1 MKARAAKPRA
11 AAHKPIK
18 QVWYHP
24 VSDAI
29 DEPDDIDDT
38 IPEPAAIVSSVRLR
52 EPLNLLVMIK
62 SEGMRLDQYVQLHL
76 GTDFSRTDVQK
87 SIVSGSITVNGKS
100 SKPGYKVRKLDKLH
114 VAMPEPTH
122 EIPVPEDIPLHILYQ
137 DDHLVLINKPPHMVV
152 HPAKGNWSGTLV
164 NALQWH
170 FREHLS
176 TGNGH
181 LRAGIVH
188 RLDKDTSGVILVAKD
203 DVTHRELSMQFES
216 RKVFK
221 EYVAIVAGELDR
233 DSDYIEGALKMHPH
247 DRLKMVVSTDADAKH
262 ALSYYEV
269 LERFRGFTL
278 VKVQPRTGRTH
289 QIRVHLL
296 HVGCPVLADK
306 IYGGR
311 VSVKLSELTPELPD
325 GEDSVLI
332 GRQALHAFRLRFQ
345 HPRTEQWI
353 EAEAP
358 LPPDMRCLLEALRQ
372 YRPYR

>member
-1 MKARAAKPRA
+1 MSDELDDDLAPVPA
-11 AAHKPIK
+11 PIT
-18 QVWYHP
+18 P
-24 VSDAI
+24 
-29 DEPDDIDDT
+29 
-38 IPEPAAIVSSVRLR
+38 SVRLR
-52 EPLNLLVMIK
+52 EPLDLLVMIK
-62 SEGMRLDQYVQLHL
+62 SEGMRLDLYVLLHL
-76 GTDFSRTDVQK
+76 GADFSRSEVQRA
-87 SIVSGSITVNGKS
+87 IEAGGVTVND
-100 SKPGYKVRKLDKLH
+100 KPIVKPSYKVRKNDRLH
-114 VAMPEPTH
+114 ITLPEPTH
-122 EIPVPEDIPLHILYQ
+122 EIPVPEDIPLDILYQ
-137 DDHLVLINKPPHMVV
+137 DDWLAIVDKPPDMVV

-203 DVTHRELSMQFES
+203 DVTHRDLSMQFES

-221 EYVAIVAGELDR
+221 EYVAIVVGELDR

-247 DRLKMVVSTDADAKH
+247 DRLRMIVSSDPDAKH

-296 HVGCPVLADK
+296 HAGCPVLADK
-306 IYGGR
+306 LYGGR
-311 VSVKLSELTPELPD
+311 AQVRLSELAPDTPT

-332 GRQALHAFRLRFQ
+332 DRQALHAFRLRFK

-358 LPPDMRCLLEALRQ
+358 LPPDMRRVLEALRKH
-372 YRPYR
+372 RPAR

>member
-1 MKARAAKPRA
+1 M
-11 AAHKPIK
+11 
-18 QVWYHP
+18 
-24 VSDAI
+24 SDEL
-29 DEPDDIDDT
+29 DEDF
-38 IPEPAAIVSSVRLR
+38 IPEPVPVATSVRLR
-52 EPLNLLVMIK
+52 EPLDLLVMVK

-76 GTDFSRTDVQK
+76 GADFSRSEVQRA
-87 SIVSGSITVNGKS
+87 IENGGVTVNAKATT
-100 SKPGYKVRKLDKLH
+100 KPSYKVRKNDRLH
-114 VAMPEPTH
+114 VTLPEPTH
-122 EIPVPEDIPLHILYQ
+122 EIPVPEDIPLDILYQ
-137 DDHLVLINKPPHMVV
+137 DEWLVLVNKPPDMVV

-203 DVTHRELSMQFES
+203 DVTHRDLAMQFES

-221 EYVAIVAGELDR
+221 EYVAIAVGELDR

-247 DRLKMVVSTDADAKH
+247 DRLRMVVSTDADAKH

-296 HVGCPVLADK
+296 HAGCPVLADK
-306 IYGGR
+306 LYGGR
-311 VSVKLSELTPELPD
+311 SQLQLRELAPETPP
-325 GEDSVLI
+325 GEDVPLI
-332 GRQALHAFRLRFQ
+332 GRQALHAFRLRFK

-358 LPPDMRCLLEALRQ
+358 LPADMRRTLEALRAH
-372 YRPYR
+372 RPKR

>member
-1 MKARAAKPRA
+1 M
-11 AAHKPIK
+11 
-18 QVWYHP
+18 
-24 VSDAI
+24 SD
-29 DEPDDIDDT
+29 EFDDDLA
-38 IPEPAAIVSSVRLR
+38 PEPAELTPSVRFR
-52 EPLNLLVMIK
+52 EPLDLIVMVK
-62 SEGMRLDQYVQLHL
+62 AEGMRLDQYVVMHV
-76 GTDFSRTDVQK
+76 GDFSRTDIQK
-87 SIVSGSITVNGKS
+87 SIAAGGITVNGKP
-100 SKPGYKVRKLDKLH
+100 SKPGYKVRKHDKLH
-114 VAMPEPTH
+114 VEMPEPTH
-122 EIPVPEDIPLHILYQ
+122 DIPVPEDIPLDILYQ
-137 DDHLVLINKPPHMVV
+137 DDWLALVNKPPDMVV

-170 FREHLS
+170 FRAHLS
-176 TGNGH
+176 SEQGH

-203 DVTHRELSMQFES
+203 DSTHRELAMQFES

-221 EYVAIVAGELDR
+221 EYVAIVAGELER

-247 DRLKMVVSTDADAKH
+247 DRLKMTVSTDPDAKH

-311 VSVKLSELTPELPD
+311 AQFKLSDLVPHLREV
-325 GEDSVLI
+325 EDEVLI
-332 GRQALHAFRLRFQ
+332 GRQALHAFRLRFR
-345 HPRTEQWI
+345 HPRTDQWI

-358 LPPDMRCLLEALRQ
+358 LPADMRRALEALREH
-372 YRPYR
+372 RPFR